1 MSKTLLIYE
10 KAVPVSSQ
18 KHREWSVQTGKN
30 YSFAKHLTAVPLTA
44 VEFPHAAAEYA
55 IVFTGNEE
63 NVMPSVI
70 MGVRQNENLYVK
82 EDNAWGAKYIPA
94 FVRRYPFVFASNDEG
109 KSFMLCIDEEYS
121 GCNQEGRGERLF
133 DSEGNKTQYI
143 ESVLEFVKQYQ
154 AHFQL
159 TQNFC
164 KKLRELQLLDPMNA
178 QMTLTGGQR
187 INLTGFLAV
196 NRDKLKA
203 LAPEKLAELAKTDE
217 LELIYMHLQ
226 SMRNFT
232 AMVERVQGL
241 PSTAATAGAA
251 PAPEPPAPAPAPEG
265 GA

>member
-18 KHREWSVQTGKN
+18 QHRDLAVQSGKDFG
-30 YSFAKHLTAVPLTA
+30 FARHLTAVPLTA

-82 EDNAWGAKYIPA
+82 EDNTWGAKYIPA
-94 FVRRYPFVFASNDEG
+94 FLRRYPFVFASNDEG
-109 KSFMLCIDEEYS
+109 KSFMLCVDEEFS
-121 GCNQEGRGERLF
+121 GCNREGRGERLF
-133 DSEGNKTQYI
+133 DAEGNKTQYV

-164 KKLRELQLLDPMNA
+164 KKLKELQLLDPMNA
-178 QMTLTGGQR
+178 QINLPGGQR
-187 INLTGFLAV
+187 INLTGFLAI

-203 LAPEKLAELAKTDE
+203 LPAEKIAELAKTDE
-217 LELIYMHLQ
+217 LELMYMHLQ

-241 PSTAATAGAA
+241 PSAAATAGAA
-251 PAPEPPAPAPAPEG
+251 PAAPEPPAPAPEA
-265 GA
+265 AT